1 MTNKI
6 NKLENKVKT
15 LEKAVESNWILGE
28 MDMLI
33 KAQCFN
39 TLEYYFLSLVKYVEN
54 EGITTDSL
62 IDLLTVA
69 EDCDFGFATVSSQPD
84 ISPEDSAVL
93 WALGQYTMFS
103 KPIPGDPGY
112 RILRNLNK

>member
-1 MTNKI
+1 MNMKT

-15 LEKAVESNWILGE
+15 LANAIESNRILAE
-28 MDMLI
+28 MDVLI
-33 KAQCFN
+33 KAKCFS

-69 EDCDFGFATVSSQPD
+69 EDCDFGLLTVGDQPD
-84 ISPEDSAVL
+84 ISSGDAAVL
-93 WALGQYTMFS
+93 WALSQYTTYS